1 MFKAPFSFNGRI
13 RRMEY
18 FLSFLVGGLIFG
30 IAFFLGVGTALFGA
44 ASNSGSGF
52 GVGVLIGFIAL
63 IADIWFS
70 LAQYVKRLHDTD
82 KSGWLILLSLIPV
95 VNFALALYMLFADG
109 TVGPNRYGLDPKKPD
124 ALQRIHQCKCQCKRC
139 KSVCY
144 HHYYHFYTGG

>member
-82 KSGWLILLSLIPV
+82 KSG
-95 VNFALALYMLFADG
+95 
-109 TVGPNRYGLDPKKPD
+109 
-124 ALQRIHQCKCQCKRC
+124 
-139 KSVCY
+139 
-144 HHYYHFYTGG
+144 